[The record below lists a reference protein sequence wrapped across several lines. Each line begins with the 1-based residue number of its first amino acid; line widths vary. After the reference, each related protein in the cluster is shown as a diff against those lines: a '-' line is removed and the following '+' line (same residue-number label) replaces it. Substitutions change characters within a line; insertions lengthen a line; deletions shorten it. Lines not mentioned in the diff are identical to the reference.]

1 MLAIGAFA
9 WYWAARRFRRKGL
22 AFLWAAA
29 GGVLFYLYWCVSSQ
43 QARFI
48 LPLFF
53 PVLFLAASGLAWL
66 PVRWRNAALAVIA
79 AATLLSFQ
87 PEVWKNFYYA
97 WRSMPVARQAPADF
111 LRFADREK
119 EYANLLDYIG
129 RTLPEEAK
137 VMLVFDRRGLYMP
150 RRCVLGTPFF
160 QEAFFTPGSGIAGR
174 GVRRACAGR
183 SRLHR
188 DSGRRRISAQPGP
201 DFGFRPGERAVDAA
215 FSRAPEKRKA
225 SFRAGSG
232 EWPLPAVE
240 SRALKVYI
248 TRDLSTISIWN
259 DHG

>member
-1 MLAIGAFA
+1 M
-9 WYWAARRFRRKGL
+9 
-22 AFLWAAA
+22 
-29 GGVLFYLYWCVSSQ
+29 SSQ

-79 AATLLSFQ
+79 GGDASVVSA
-87 PEVWKNFYYA
+87 EVWKISTTPGA
-97 WRSMPVARQAPADF
+97 PCRCARQAPADF

-188 DSGRRRISAQPGP
+188 DSGRRRISAQSGP
-201 DFGFRPGERAVDAA
+201 DFGFRPGERAVDAH
-215 FSRAPEKRKA
+215 FLELLKREKLLFVPVPE
-225 SFRAGSG
+225 SG
-232 EWPLPAVE
+232 RYRL
-240 SRALKVYI
+240 LKVV
-248 TRDLSTISIWN
+248 R
-259 DHG
+259 